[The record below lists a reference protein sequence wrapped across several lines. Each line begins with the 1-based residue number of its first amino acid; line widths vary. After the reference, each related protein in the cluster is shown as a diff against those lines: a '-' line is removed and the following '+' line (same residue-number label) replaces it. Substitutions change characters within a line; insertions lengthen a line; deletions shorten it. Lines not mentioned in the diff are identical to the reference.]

1 MINTRKT
8 YKIIKRTISLVAQDN
23 RLSTEET
30 KSQDDDVVVV
40 RVKRTAQMRNDVE
53 ELELEFCKN
62 GDVKR

>member
-1 MINTRKT
+1 M
-8 YKIIKRTISLVAQDN
+8 
-23 RLSTEET
+23 STEET